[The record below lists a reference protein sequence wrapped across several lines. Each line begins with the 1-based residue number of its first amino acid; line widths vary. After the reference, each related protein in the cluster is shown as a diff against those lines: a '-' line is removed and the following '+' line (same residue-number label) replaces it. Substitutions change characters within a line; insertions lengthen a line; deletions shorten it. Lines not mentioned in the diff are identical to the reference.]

1 MNPRC
6 PLCHGAT
13 EFFSE
18 YLYYVE
24 HDELYLGKPSI
35 YRCVTCNL
43 GCTHP
48 EPDLQKV
55 SFYYEKVFRSP
66 GRPHYT
72 DPTAIPDPMDRHFAA
87 LNALLPAIYAQE
99 ANRTSTDKIK
109 ILEIG
114 AGWGEV
120 GQLLKT
126 ISKDIEVTTI
136 EPCTES
142 QKSLRLRGYNIANS
156 ASELKEQKFDA
167 VISLHVLEHFHNP
180 HAFFS
185 LFKDLTKQGALLFLE
200 MPNCPM
206 DERFEKRPYD
216 SPHLT
221 FWNKTSML
229 KLSEEFGLELL
240 SMCSSSIS
248 LDANFPRLNQSKKVY
263 GAWSPQATEKT
274 KRKNAIT
281 RLKLKAK
288 AKRFAKKVLASVGLA
303 RRVEI
308 SKEDLIP
315 YSPDSN
321 QSCIRG
327 LYRLKK

>member
-1 MNPRC
+1 
-6 PLCHGAT
+6 
-13 EFFSE
+13 
-18 YLYYVE
+18 
-24 HDELYLGKPSI
+24 
-35 YRCVTCNL
+35 
-43 GCTHP
+43 
-48 EPDLQKV
+48 
-55 SFYYEKVFRSP
+55 
-66 GRPHYT
+66 
-72 DPTAIPDPMDRHFAA
+72 
-87 LNALLPAIYAQE
+87 
-99 ANRTSTDKIK
+99 
-109 ILEIG
+109 
-114 AGWGEV
+114 
-120 GQLLKT
+120 
-126 ISKDIEVTTI
+126 
-136 EPCTES
+136 
-142 QKSLRLRGYNIANS
+142 
-156 ASELKEQKFDA
+156 
-167 VISLHVLEHFHNP
+167 
-180 HAFFS
+180 
-185 LFKDLTKQGALLFLE
+185 
-200 MPNCPM
+200 
-206 DERFEKRPYD
+206 
-216 SPHLT
+216 
-221 FWNKTSML
+221 ML